1 MEVTGGHKV
10 LTVAWERK
18 HTVHRNNETTT
29 NDHSQQTHTDT
40 AQTRHRKGPEPGC
53 SEKKGCECHI
63 INTRLGLVGGGE
75 RRREHESSA
84 SPGERSGMK

>member
-1 MEVTGGHKV
+1 M

-63 INTRLGLVGGGE
+63 INTRLGLVGVGRG
-75 RRREHESSA
+75 A
-84 SPGERSGMK
+84 GNTSPRHLLGKGLV